1 MNYASRNMKAAPA
14 ISLAEEEDFSLGP
27 LRVRPSA
34 RQISIGD
41 RTETV
46 EPRVMQVL
54 VVLARAAGQV
64 VSREL
69 LVDRCWGGRIVGD
82 DAVNNAIVKVRA
94 LAGLSEQPAFEIETI
109 PRVGYRL
116 RQPQGK
122 TAAATPVHAVSLP
135 VPLRRSTWR
144 WIALGIAGIAI
155 AAGLVAALYLW
166 LRPEPEWVVVESH
179 QPFISTP
186 AIERYP
192 ALAPDGTMIAY
203 SAGPTTHNRQ
213 IYLRLLKGGDPIQ
226 LTHDA
231 YDASAPAWSPDSNT
245 IAYVIFH
252 ADHPCRIMVIPVP
265 AGQTRPLGQCRF
277 SERSSLAFD
286 PSGRALFFADAP
298 ARGTGDRIFKLE
310 LDNGRVS
317 KRFTGRQR

>member
-1 MNYASRNMKAAPA
+1 MTACSPFADEATESPMNYASRNMKAAPA

-213 IYLRLLKGGDPIQ
+213 INILVARTQTMIGLCRTQVGIEIKLLAQRHIRG
-226 LTHDA
+226 
-231 YDASAPAWSPDSNT
+231 N
-245 IAYVIFH
+245 
-252 ADHPCRIMVIPVP
+252 
-265 AGQTRPLGQCRF
+265 
-277 SERSSLAFD
+277 
-286 PSGRALFFADAP
+286 RALAH
-298 ARGTGDRIFKLE
+298 RH
-310 LDNGRVS
+310 GRLTATRS
-317 KRFTGRQR
+317 PT